1 MAAFSSRRKVVFS
14 CPFCRAPLIK
24 RTSYLSHTFL
34 RHDTF
39 VCDNPVCGAAFS
51 GHTELTHIAS
61 PSGMPEA
68 PPCELPPTPAFLR
81 NKALDAYLADQH
93 DRQMDLL
100 DGSEDLSPQPAT

>member
-14 CPFCRAPLIK
+14 CPCCGAPLIK
-24 RTSYLSHTFL
+24 RTSYLTHQYL

-39 VCDNPVCGAAFS
+39 VCDNPVCGASFS

-68 PPCELPPTPAFLR
+68 GPCDLPPTPTLLR
-81 NKALDAYLADQH
+81 NQALEAYRADQQ
-93 DRQMDLL
+93 DRQLDLL
-100 DGSEDLSPQPAT
+100 GAANDPSNEPAL

>member
-1 MAAFSSRRKVVFS
+1 MQASPPTRRVVFACEACGS
-14 CPFCRAPLIK
+14 RLVK
-24 RTSYLSHTFL
+24 RTSYLTHQYL

-68 PPCELPPTPAFLR
+68 APCDLPPTPTLLR
-81 NKALDAYLADQH
+81 NQALEAYRADQQ
-93 DRQMDLL
+93 DRQLGLL
-100 DGSEDLSPQPAT
+100 GAANDPSNDPAP